1 MSRRNSFSRVLSFL
15 LSLVLVLTLADPAA
29 HAEGLPGGEYIPTS
43 EYVTDDTPADD
54 SEYNR
59 WVVPGAEDEEIHDF
73 GDGESLVL
81 SPEVIAQDI
90 AEPVSSPYDGEKIE
104 LCDAT
109 IVSELAEKRDI
120 DTIQFRL
127 SDGSLSAAIYSYPVH
142 EKDGNGEWQEIDN
155 RLSLKEGSDGL
166 SYYSRE
172 SLHDTVRFAEVP
184 ADGRLLTVETDIG
197 HIFWGLSGISNNV
210 KEAAFTPV
218 SIPEGYSR
226 LVPKSAGDHLRYE
239 DILPFIHADYR
250 IIGQTVKED
259 IVLESKDALTALE
272 EGLAFRLETEG
283 YTVSKTND
291 KTITFLD
298 PEGNEFYQLT
308 APVMTDEAGA
318 YSTELTFDVQEQDD
332 GSYLVRLLPDLS
344 WLSSEERVFPVTI
357 DPSLA
362 YLIGGYGCLEA
373 STVYSASPNATE
385 NYNIAVGRN
394 YAQDNVRALFKLD
407 SLPTLAESETVI
419 DARVSFVVRLYSAY
433 SSSHQGPVTVNL
445 HPLTQS
451 LTISSATWNTLQGK
465 YSSTVTDSE
474 TILPADFNTS
484 ANPRVTWDITKTVK
498 SWYLN
503 GNNYGMAMITEN
515 ESASTMRY
523 VMFYSAI
530 GSTDTTILPSFQLT
544 YLNQEGMESY
554 LSYHS
559 SGSDTMG
566 VINVGDFNGNL
577 IYTFD
582 DLVMSGAHLP
592 TNISH
597 VYNASQ
603 KSNDNPANFSAMRF
617 GKGMRLNVSLRIENS
632 SVSGYPYKLTDA
644 DGTVHY
650 FSLKSGTSG
659 ATGSVYVKEFETNT
673 KLTKTSS
680 GYTLE
685 DGGNLTYTFNSSGC
699 LLSISDITTGKTQ
712 SFTYS
717 SSRLTKVTDG
727 DGRETT
733 LSYNTGNYLTGITDP
748 AGRTTSF
755 AYDTNGCLTTITR
768 PDGSVVTLSYI
779 SKGGGYLLSKV
790 TDIDGT
796 AVEITYYNY
805 APYRVKQLLEK
816 SSANAEGRKLTWT
829 YNAGETTVTDRQG
842 RSETMLFDNSGHTV
856 CIRDN
861 AGGAV
866 SGNYNNS
873 NDNKKHALI
882 YASSMQESVINYL
895 DDHSFEQSTS
905 GWLAF
910 SSSTQGS
917 LTQDS
922 STVYEG
928 TKSLK
933 ITSTGTSSTYGVYES
948 VYVPSVAGKKLTL
961 SAHVNFASYT
971 PTTSGGFRLNIR
983 YQNAGGSWV
992 SNYSQPMPAA
1002 TGWHR
1007 ISWTVSI
1014 PADASSDYVQATI
1027 VFYYQTG
1034 TCYVD
1039 AAQLEEGAVSNRYN
1053 LLQNGHFRD
1062 WTGTAV
1068 PAYWTGS
1075 GLDSGDK
1082 IINGTHSLREYQIN
1096 GASQTAKS
1104 LYQSVPIKNGAAGDS
1119 YVFGVWAKADSIAKT
1134 GLYKNNTRY
1143 FAVRIRFI
1151 KSDNTYTEEHFS
1163 FEAKTPNWQYLS
1175 GTATASAAYVS
1186 VQVALLYNYQK
1197 NTVLFDDTC
1206 LFRERYGERYTYDSE
1221 GRVTQVTDQAGL
1233 VTSYTYLASGRPE
1246 ISKVTYPDGTYTN
1259 YSYNATNR
1267 RLTSL
1272 TDSSGRVVSYAYDS
1286 SGNATAATTTVSGV
1300 AITSPVNAYSGAYL
1314 SSVTDPFGNLTSYSY
1329 TQSKGTLNS
1338 LTNAKNV
1345 TTNYSYNTNN
1355 DLLTAVQT
1363 GSSSI
1368 GYGYT
1373 NRRLTSLTHN
1383 TTSSSSGNVTYSL
1396 QYNNFGT
1403 QTGIKVGNQ
1412 SLVTYSYA
1420 SYNGDLT
1427 GTTYGNGQTL
1437 TPTYDSLGRVSK
1449 LSYNGTDIYEFFYG
1463 VNGKLGLLKDL
1474 AQNIDWRY
1482 EYDKAGRITAV
1493 TGPGLER
1500 HYYTYNSSTGEAVS
1514 STVYNAQGTSTYG
1527 TTYTYGPYNGTSGER
1542 LLQEIA
1548 LHNNRVK
1555 VQYDYDSFYRTSK
1568 KVLMNTGY
1576 ALNTAYSWRPG
1587 TDSNHT
1593 SYMPSGQTETLKD
1606 ASNNTIATTTRSY
1619 TYDVLGNIETI
1630 SEGGVQR
1637 QKYYYDSLNQL
1648 IREDNLDLNKT
1659 IVYSYDLGGNITS
1672 TSEYAYQTGATVTG
1686 TPTTTNS
1693 YTYSDS
1699 NWKDKLTAYN
1709 GNTITYD
1716 QIGNPLSY
1724 RNGFTFTWQKGR
1736 QLASASNGTTSVSYT
1751 YNNDGYRTA
1760 KTVNGTTTDYTLE
1773 GSKVLIEKTGSDY
1786 VWYYY
1791 DAAGAPVAMATGS
1804 GPSLYIYRK
1813 NLQGDITGIYSGTTG
1828 TLLVGYVYDAW
1839 GKVTATNVANTTES
1853 ATVLARNPYLYRG
1866 YRYDSETG
1874 LYYLNSR
1881 YYDPETG
1888 RFINADGFVSTGQG
1902 ILGSNMFAYCINNP
1916 VNMVD
1921 LEGSMAEAAIAVSGS
1936 TFAAFTAWLT
1946 TIGGA
1951 NFWNPV
1957 GWIIAGVLAAG
1968 VITWAGVTLYN
1979 RWKASASSKTKTLSD
1994 VKAKTSNSSVY
2005 YLAYVNSKGEL
2016 IKIGKAM
2023 NYSEALAAL
2032 GVSGAANTLNKVY
2045 TYNRGKSSKAQRE
2058 LERKSSNWGI
2068 YTNNQTAAKAL
2079 AIVFGFAGKPEVHGS
2094 GMYGHYHDSTHTFHI
2109 WYGGK
2114 ITY

>member
-1 MSRRNSFSRVLSFL
+1 MKHYSRILSFL
-15 LSLVLVLTLADPAA
+15 LALVLVLTLTDPAA
-29 HAEGLPGGEYIPTS
+29 HAEGLPGSAYIPAG
-43 EYVTDDTPADD
+43 EGIVDDTPADD
-54 SEYNR
+54 SEFNR
-59 WVVPGAEDEEIHDF
+59 WVADGAKDEEIYNY
-73 GDGESLVL
+73 GNENPYVL

-90 AEPVSSPYDGEKIE
+90 AEPVPSPYDGGKTEVS
-104 LCDAT
+104 DST
-109 IVSELAEKRDI
+109 IVSELTDKRDI

-127 SDGSLSAAIYSYPVH
+127 TDGSLSAAVYSYAVH
-142 EKDGNGEWQEIDN
+142 EKDAEGAWQEIDN
-155 RLSLKEGSDGL
+155 HLSLNKGEDGL
-166 SYYSRE
+166 SYYGRK
-172 SLHDTVRFAEVP
+172 SLHDEVRFVEVP
-184 ADGRLLTVETDIG
+184 EDGKLLSVETAAG
-197 HIFWGLSGISNNV
+197 HISWGLLGLNESA
-210 KEAAFTPV
+210 KPAAFTPV
-218 SIPEGYSR
+218 AIPEGYSR
-226 LVPKSAGDHLRYE
+226 LVPKSAGDHLRYDE
-239 DILPFIHADYR
+239 LLPFIHADYR

-259 IVLESKDALTALE
+259 IVLENPEALKSLE
-272 EGLAFRLETEG
+272 EGLLFNLEIGGYSALQKDKQTIVLLDAEGTE
-283 YTVSKTND
+283 T
-291 KTITFLD
+291 
-298 PEGNEFYQLT
+298 YQLT
-308 APVMTDEAGA
+308 APVMLDDAGA
-318 YSTELTFDVQEQDD
+318 SSTDLSLVLEEQDN
-332 GSYLVRLLPDLS
+332 GSFLVRLLPDLS
-344 WLSSEERVFPVTI
+344 WLSSEERVFPITI

-373 STVYSASPNATE
+373 ATVYSASPNATE

-394 YAQDNVRALFKLD
+394 YGQENVRALFKLD
-407 SLPTLAESETVI
+407 NLPSLSESETVI
-419 DARVSFVVRLYSAY
+419 DARISFVVRLYSAY
-433 SSSHQGPVTVNL
+433 SSAHQGPVTVNL

-465 YSSTVTDSE
+465 YSSVVTDSE
-474 TILPADFNTS
+474 TVLPADFNTS
-484 ANPRVTWDITKTVK
+484 AHPRVTWDITKTVK

-523 VMFYSAI
+523 LMFYSAI
-530 GSTDTTILPSFQLT
+530 GSTDETILPAFQLT

-582 DLVMSGAHLP
+582 DLTMSGAHLP
-592 TNISH
+592 VSVSH

-603 KSNDNPANFSAMRF
+603 KANDNPANLGYMRF

-712 SFTYS
+712 TFTYS
-717 SSRLTKVTDG
+717 SGRLTKITDG

-733 LSYNTGNYLTGITDP
+733 LSYNSSNYLTGITDP

-779 SKGGGYLLSKV
+779 SKGGGYLISKV

-829 YNAGETTVTDRQG
+829 YNAGETTVADRQG

-983 YQNAGGSWV
+983 YQKAGGGWV

-1014 PADASSDYVQATI
+1014 PADASSDYVQAAI

-1104 LYQSVPIKNGAAGDS
+1104 LYQSVPVKSGAAGDS

-1143 FAVRIRFI
+1143 FAVKIRFI

-1197 NTVLFDDTC
+1197 NTALFDDVC
-1206 LFRERYGERYTYDSE
+1206 LFRERYGDRYTYDSE

-1233 VTSYTYLASGRPE
+1233 VTSYTYLASGQPE
-1246 ISKVTYPDGTYTN
+1246 ISEISYPDGTEVNYTYDSTTHRPLSITDASGKVIN
-1259 YSYNATNR
+1259 YSYDVN
-1267 RLTSL
+1267 
-1272 TDSSGRVVSYAYDS
+1272 
-1286 SGNATAATTTVSGV
+1286 GNTTATTTTVNGIT
-1300 AITSPVNAYSGAYL
+1300 ITSPINAYNGAYL
-1314 SSVTDPFGNLTSYSY
+1314 SSVTDPFGNVTNYSY

-1338 LTNAKNV
+1338 LTNAKNA
-1345 TTNYSYNTNN
+1345 TTNYTYNSNN
-1355 DLLTAVQT
+1355 DLLTSVQT
-1363 GSSSI
+1363 GSSSV
-1368 GYGYT
+1368 GYTYT
-1373 NRRLTSLTHN
+1373 NRRLSSLSHN
-1383 TTSSSSGNVTYSL
+1383 TSSVSTDDVVYSL
-1396 QYNNFGT
+1396 AYNNFGT
-1403 QTGIKVGNQ
+1403 QTGISVGNQ
-1412 SLVTYSYA
+1412 SLVTYTYESN
-1420 SYNGDLT
+1420 NGDLT
-1427 GTTYGNGQTL
+1427 ATTYGNGQTL
-1437 TPTYDSLGRVSK
+1437 MLTYDSLGRVSK
-1449 LSYNGTDIYEFFYG
+1449 LSYNGTDAYEYYYG
-1463 VNGKLGLLKDL
+1463 ANGKLGLLKDL
-1474 AQNIDWRY
+1474 EQNASWRY
-1482 EYDKAGRITAV
+1482 EYDKAGQITAV
-1493 TGPGLER
+1493 TGPGRER
-1500 HYYTYNSSTGEAVS
+1500 HYYTYSSSTGE
-1514 STVYNAQGTSTYG
+1514 TVGVTIYNPQGTGSYSTSL
-1527 TTYTYGPYNGTSGER
+1527 TYGPYNGTNGER
-1542 LLQEIA
+1542 VLTELA
-1548 LHNNRVK
+1548 VDTDRVK
-1555 VQYDYDSFYRTSK
+1555 VKYDYDDFYRTAK
-1568 KVLMNTGY
+1568 EVLLNTGY
-1576 ALNTAYSWRPG
+1576 ALDTAYSWRQG

-1593 SYMPSGQTETLKD
+1593 SLMPSGQTETLKN
-1606 ASNNTIATTTRSY
+1606 AGGTALSTKTLSY
-1619 TYDVLGNIETI
+1619 TYDSLGNIETI

-1659 IVYSYDLGGNITS
+1659 FVYSYDLGGNLTS
-1672 TSEYAYQTGATVTG
+1672 TKEYAYQTGSTVTG

-1693 YTYSDS
+1693 YTYGDS

-1709 GNTITYD
+1709 GNTISYD
-1716 QIGNPLSY
+1716 AIGNPTSY
-1724 RNGFTFTWQKGR
+1724 YNGFNFTWQRGR

-1751 YNNDGYRTA
+1751 YNSDGYRTS
-1760 KTVNGTTTDYTLE
+1760 KTVGETLIQYTLE
-1773 GSKVLIEKTGSDY
+1773 GDKVYFEQNGDVELRYFYDASGAPIAFCMGSDQN
-1786 VWYYY
+1786 
-1791 DAAGAPVAMATGS
+1791 
-1804 GPSLYIYRK
+1804 LYFYRK

-1828 TLLVGYVYDAW
+1828 NLLVSYIYDAW
-1839 GKVTATNVANTTES
+1839 GKVTATDVASTTES
-1853 ATVLARNPYLYRG
+1853 ATVLAKNPYLYRG
-1866 YRYDSETG
+1866 YRYDVETG

-1881 YYDPETG
+1881 YYDPGTC
-1888 RFINADGFVSTGQG
+1888 RFINPDDTSYLGVNSG
-1902 ILGSNMFAYCINNP
+1902 INSYNLFAYCGNNP
-1916 VNMVD
+1916 INLVD
-1921 LEGSMAEAAIAVSGS
+1921 YSGNIASNVIGAVIGGVIGAVGGTFLGKWLADQLGITGFWARAAFIGAVGLLVGSTAAAIGYFIGPYMAKAWSVWSAKLSGLIKGTFQSIAKITSVKMSHINVSKHLWNTVMKKVTNTQIETLIYQGIRKGS
-1936 TFAAFTAWLT
+1936 WNLLSNG
-1946 TIGGA
+1946 TIKILYHYCGQ
-1951 NFWNPV
+1951 
-1957 GWIIAGVLAAG
+1957 II
-1968 VITWAGVTLYN
+1968 VITGNV
-1979 RWKASASSKTKTLSD
+1979 
-1994 VKAKTSNSSVY
+1994 
-2005 YLAYVNSKGEL
+2005 VNNVFRVGNAWVWNG
-2016 IKIGKAM
+2016 IG
-2023 NYSEALAAL
+2023 
-2032 GVSGAANTLNKVY
+2032 T
-2045 TYNRGKSSKAQRE
+2045 
-2058 LERKSSNWGI
+2058 
-2068 YTNNQTAAKAL
+2068 
-2079 AIVFGFAGKPEVHGS
+2079 P
-2094 GMYGHYHDSTHTFHI
+2094 
-2109 WYGGK
+2109 
-2114 ITY
+2114 